1 MEYNLKLDGSTEKD
15 LSKMEVM
22 KLPGKVYHLEF
33 MALCKTKQAEWVG
46 QDLPKLTLSSL
57 ARFPLL
63 KFIV

>member
-1 MEYNLKLDGSTEKD
+1 MEYNLKLDGSPEKD

-46 QDLPKLTLSSL
+46 QDCLS
-57 ARFPLL
+57 
-63 KFIV
+63 